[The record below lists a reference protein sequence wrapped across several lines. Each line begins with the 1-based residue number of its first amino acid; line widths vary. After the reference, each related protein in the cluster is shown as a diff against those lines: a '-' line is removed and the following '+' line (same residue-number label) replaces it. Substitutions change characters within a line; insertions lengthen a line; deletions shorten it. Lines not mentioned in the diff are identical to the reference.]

1 MRSSRARP
9 SRASAHERPPRLVL
23 IFAIFTALGLALAG
37 AVIVLVVRQAD
48 MVQSQRQ
55 AISRARLTVESVL
68 AHELHAADV
77 TGPISESRKRALHRL
92 SEARVLIE
100 GIQDLTV
107 YGTDG
112 RITYS
117 TEPRL
122 VGRRLSASHVSEALT
137 GTVVSEVGPS
147 FGGTRKVLRTFVP
160 IVIGPQR
167 TTGAVALEQDYG
179 PIEAAARSS
188 AWLIAGVLEAL
199 LVILA
204 VIFVPLLA
212 RVSSQIRR
220 HVRELDH
227 VATHDELTELPNR
240 VGFGRR
246 VEDVLASRT
255 PSGALLLIDLDGF
268 SKINEVL
275 GYGGGDALLSQFADR
290 LRGDLADCELVARL
304 GEDEF
309 GVLLAEAGQAEIA
322 TIAARIERSLA
333 EPFLVDGVRI
343 AVDAHI
349 GSALLGDHGADFA
362 TVLRRAG
369 VALSTAK
376 TEGQDNVQ
384 IYDPASEAI
393 DVSRLALTAELR
405 EALDDGQLLLYY
417 QPLVDLGTGNM
428 RGVEALLRWQH
439 PEKGL
444 LTADRFIA
452 EAERSGLAREIRS
465 FVLDTSARQWQEWS
479 AEGVDLEFAV
489 NLATVDMLD
498 VSLPDEIAGLLD
510 RYGIPPWNLIL
521 EITERTLIG
530 DERRT
535 NQVIDRLNAIGV
547 RLAIDDLGTGQS
559 SLASLR
565 RFPVERI
572 KLDRSLLAD
581 APGDPPAEAIVS
593 SCVEIAHAIGATV
606 VAEGVETHDQWMFAF
621 SVGCDAAQGYLIGR
635 PMPGDQLLEFL
646 QATPLVSRAA

>member
-1 MRSSRARP
+1 MPSSRARP

-55 AISRARLTVESVL
+55 AISRARLTAESVL

-77 TGPISESRKRALHRL
+77 TGPISESRKRALRRL

-107 YGTDG
+107 YGTNG

-167 TTGAVALEQDYG
+167 TTGAVALEQDYA

-212 RVSSQIRR
+212 RVSSRIRR

-246 VEDVLASRT
+246 VEDLLASRK

-290 LRGDLADCELVARL
+290 LRGDLADCEVVARL

-322 TIAARIERSLA
+322 TTAARIERSLA

-349 GSALLGDHGADFA
+349 GSALLGEHGADFA

-384 IYDPASEAI
+384 IYNPASEAI

-405 EALDDGQLLLYY
+405 EALDHGQLLLYY
-417 QPLVDLGTGNM
+417 QPLVDLGTGNV

-465 FVLDTSARQWQEWS
+465 FVLETSARQWQEWS

-498 VSLPDEIAGLLD
+498 ASLPDEIAGLLD
-510 RYGIPPWNLIL
+510 RYDIPPWNLIL

-635 PMPGDQLLEFL
+635 PVPGDQLLELL